1 MCVAQR
7 NLIRAALIAALI
19 GSYLL
24 GRSAAAADLDQRL
37 DFDIPAQALSS
48 ALTRLS
54 QQAQLQ
60 IVAPAASIST
70 LQAPKLQGRYTVA
83 EALQRLLVDAP
94 LEYRLIGGDTLVLSA
109 QEQAPPSTPQ
119 SRSARNPR
127 ETPPA
132 TASAE
137 PIELLAMSVYGA
149 GQVRAAN
156 ELTQPRFRAQVPGF
170 APQAFL
176 NLLPGVDMQS
186 TDPFGLYEF
195 GTSVRI
201 RGFTADQL
209 AITLDGVPL
218 EQTPDTRGDS
228 PPNRY
233 ADNENLDGLAVAQGS
248 ADVDTPS
255 FHALG
260 GSLRYAT
267 LDPAGAWRSA
277 ASFTVGSEQMSRV
290 YGRVDSAPLWDG
302 GPTAMFSAS
311 KIRAYQQQNPRA
323 LMQTDRA
330 QLKAVQNL
338 PFGRLMF
345 GWLYGDRDDHD
356 VDSYNIDGTPDLIY
370 TPALSGNG
378 STDARYYGYWRNG
391 RTDNLLMMRADIGG
405 AGSAHL
411 QIQPYYEIKRGYGT
425 AGITPGAAQMLY
437 DAAIAGDPQRSDVQ
451 APASGD
457 AASGRLEQLRGNRRG
472 ITLSYVHSV
481 GVQQFGIGGWLQR
494 YDFAQTR
501 PLYDM
506 EADGHLHTEALP
518 ITVYYDRDIDT
529 TTRQFYAKDSIA
541 LFGERASLV
550 IGSKGLIVDR
560 KASGYLNNGDFNLQR
575 RERRHKR
582 DEDLLQPQV
591 GFVWRAGDAAELF
604 ANYAENFSATPRLA
618 FVASNFNEDL
628 KPETSSNI
636 DLGARYSGAHSA
648 LAVSVYHID
657 YRNRVLELQ
666 ATDPDIVGVDTYENV
681 GAIRTIG
688 VETSLY
694 WNPTAHWRIGSTLSL
709 NRSRFQDDYQVYDD
723 QLGSHTVDSVGN
735 TVPATPGRMASLEL
749 SWRNAGGFAGADAKY
764 TGPRYGS
771 TTNSERVGGY
781 TVINLGAG
789 RSADLGRAHIELQA
803 NVYNLLDHH
812 YYGML
817 VPGED
822 SGVYN
827 LGISR
832 SLFVSLGLTY

>member
-1 MCVAQR
+1 MLAV
-7 NLIRAALIAALI
+7 LIVALI
-19 GSYLL
+19 GSGLP
-24 GRSAAAADLDQRL
+24 GRGVCAADLDQRL
-37 DFDIPAQALSS
+37 NFDIPAQALST
-48 ALTRLS
+48 ALTQLS
-54 QQAQLQ
+54 QQSHIQ
-60 IVAPAASIST
+60 IVAPASSINT
-70 LQAPKLQGRYTVA
+70 LQSPTLQGRYSVT
-83 EALQRLLVDAP
+83 EALNRLIGDAP
-94 LEYRLIGGDTLVLSA
+94 LDYRMIGSDTLVLSA
-109 QEQAPPSTPQ
+109 HDVEEPATPAAPRSTRDPHAATAAPPS
-119 SRSARNPR
+119 SA
-127 ETPPA
+127 A
-132 TASAE
+132 

-156 ELTQPRFRAQVPGF
+156 ELSQPRFRAQVPGF

-218 EQTPDTRGDS
+218 EETPDTRGDS

-233 ADNENLDGLAVAQGS
+233 VDNENLDELAVAQGS

-260 GSLRYAT
+260 GSLRYST
-267 LDPAGAWRSA
+267 QDPAGIWQSSG
-277 ASFTVGSEQMSRV
+277 SFTGGSEQMNRL
-290 YGRVDSAPLWDG
+290 YGRVDSAPLWSG
-302 GPTAMFSAS
+302 GPIAMFSAS
-311 KIRAYQQQNPRA
+311 KIRTYQQQNDLA
-323 LMQTDRA
+323 SMQTEHA
-330 QLKAVQNL
+330 QFKAVQTL

-356 VDSYNIDGTPDLIY
+356 VDSYNVDGTPDLIY
-370 TPALSGNG
+370 TPALTGNG
-378 STDARYYGYWRNG
+378 TADARYYGYWRNG
-391 RTDNLLMMRADIGG
+391 RTDNLLMMRADIGDAG
-405 AGSAHL
+405 AAHL
-411 QIQPYYEIKRGYGT
+411 QIQPYYEIKRGYGS
-425 AGITPGAAQMLY
+425 AGITPAAAQMLY
-437 DAAIAGDPQRSDVQ
+437 DAAVADAPQRGDVQ
-451 APASGD
+451 PPSSD
-457 AASGRLEQLRGNRRG
+457 SAASGRLEQLHGDRRG
-472 ITLSYVHSV
+472 ITVNYAQSLGAHQLSV
-481 GVQQFGIGGWLQR
+481 GGWLQQ

-506 EADGHLHTEALP
+506 DAGGDLQRDALP
-518 ITVYYDRDIDT
+518 ITIYYDRDIDT
-529 TTRQFYAKDSIA
+529 STRQFYAKDRIA
-541 LFGERASLV
+541 LFDQRATLA

-560 KASGYLNNGDFNLQR
+560 QASGYLNNGDFNLQR
-575 RERRHKR
+575 RETRRKR
-582 DEDLLQPQV
+582 DEDLLQPQI
-591 GFVWRAGDAAELF
+591 GFVWHASDSSELF

-618 FVASNFNEDL
+618 FVASNFNADL

-666 ATDPDIVGVDTYENV
+666 ATDPDIVGIDTYENV

-688 VETSLY
+688 IETSLY
-694 WNPTAHWRIGSTLSL
+694 WNPAVHWRLGSTFSL
-709 NRSRFQDDYQVYDD
+709 NRSRFEDDYAVYDE
-723 QLGSHTVDSVGN
+723 QLGSRTVESAGK
-735 TVPATPGRMASLEL
+735 TVPATPGRMATLEM
-749 SWRNAGGFAGADAKY
+749 SWRGNDGFAGADAKY

-771 TTNSERVGGY
+771 TSNSERIGGY

-789 RSADLGRAHIELQA
+789 RSHDFGSGRISLQA
-803 NVYNLLDHH
+803 NVYNLLNHH

-827 LGISR
+827 RGITR
-832 SLFVSLGLTY
+832 SFFISLGLQW

>member
-1 MCVAQR
+1 MQWNRMLAGLLAAWIGCG
-7 NLIRAALIAALI
+7 LSGRADAAN
-19 GSYLL
+19 
-24 GRSAAAADLDQRL
+24 LDQRL
-37 DFDIPAQALSS
+37 SFDIPAQPLST
-48 ALTRLS
+48 ALTQLS
-54 QQAQLQ
+54 QQAQVQ
-60 IVAPAASIST
+60 IVAPAASLNR
-70 LQAPKLQGRYTVA
+70 LQAPRLLGRYTVT
-83 EALQRLLVDAP
+83 EALNRLIADAP
-94 LEYRLIGGDTLVLSA
+94 LDLRVIGSDTLVLSA
-109 QEQAPPSTPQ
+109 AE
-119 SRSARNPR
+119 
-127 ETPPA
+127 EPPA
-132 TASAE
+132 PATTTRSTRGPRPTETETAGSTT

-195 GTSVRI
+195 GTSLRI

-218 EQTPDTRGDS
+218 EETPDTRGDS

-233 ADNENLDGLAVAQGS
+233 VDNENLDELAVAQGS

-260 GSLRYAT
+260 GSLRYST
-267 LDPAGAWRSA
+267 QDPAGIWQSA
-277 ASFTVGSEQMSRV
+277 ASFSGGSEQTSRV
-290 YGRVDSAPLWDG
+290 YGRVDTAPLWSG
-302 GPTAMFSAS
+302 GPVAMFSAS
-311 KIRAYQQQNPRA
+311 KLRAFQQQNDLA
-323 LMQTDRA
+323 SMQTEHA
-330 QLKAVQNL
+330 QFKAVQNL
-338 PFGRLMF
+338 SFGRLMF
-345 GWLYGDRDDHD
+345 GWLYGKRDDHD
-356 VDSYNIDGTPDLIY
+356 VDSYQIDGTPDLIY
-370 TPALSGNG
+370 TPALTGNG
-378 STDARYYGYWRNG
+378 SADARYYDYWRNG
-391 RTDNLLMMRADIGG
+391 RTDNLLMLRADIGH
-405 AGSAHL
+405 AGEAHL

-425 AGITPGAAQMLY
+425 AGITPAAAQMLY
-437 DAAIAGDPQRSDVQ
+437 DAAVADDPQRGDVQ
-451 APASGD
+451 PPSSD
-457 AASGRLEQLRGNRRG
+457 SAASGRLEQLQGNRRG
-472 ITLSYVHSV
+472 LTLSYSQSIGAHQFSV
-481 GVQQFGIGGWLQR
+481 GGWLQQ
-494 YDFAQTR
+494 YDFSQTR

-506 EADGHLHTEALP
+506 DSDGDLHREALP
-518 ITVYYDRDIDT
+518 ITIYYDRDIRT
-529 TTRQFYAKDSIA
+529 TTRQFYVKDSIG
-541 LFGERASLV
+541 LLDDRATLA

-560 KASGYLNNGDFNLQR
+560 RASGYLNNGDFNLQR
-575 RERRHKR
+575 RETRRKR

-591 GFVWRAGDAAELF
+591 GLVWRASGSSELF

-618 FVASNFNEDL
+618 FVASNFNASL

-636 DLGARYSGAHSA
+636 DLGARYRAAHSA

-694 WNPTAHWRIGSTLSL
+694 WNPAVHWRIGSTLSL
-709 NRSRFQDDYQVYDD
+709 NRSRFLDDYQVYDA
-723 QLGSHTVDSVGN
+723 QHGSRTVESAGN
-735 TVPATPGRMASLEL
+735 DVPATPQRMATVEL
-749 SWRNAGGFAGADAKY
+749 SWRNADGYASVDAKY

-771 TTNSERVGGY
+771 TRNSERVGGY
-781 TVINLGAG
+781 SVINLGTG
-789 RSADLGRAHIELQA
+789 RSADFGRGRISLQA
-803 NVYNLLDHH
+803 NVYNLLDHP

-832 SLFVSLGLTY
+832 SVFVSLGLQL